1 MLLKGYENLC
11 QESVTGVGF
20 TYEPCFKPAT
30 TSVKFPARNG
40 QYTMCRRHSM
50 VNLESVGTVIDPDGM
65 TYPML
70 VDGGYDADAG
80 THVSDIEKDG
90 DWMNNLSD
98 ADRSKLADL
107 I

>member
-1 MLLKGYENLC
+1 MEKIIRVNITDKAE
-11 QESVTGVGF
+11 QPTWTPMTAEEIADSRSRMDWRTVRD
-20 TYEPCFKPAT
+20 
-30 TSVKFPARNG
+30 SDAR
-40 QYTMCRRHSM
+40 M